1 MKTSLLKAY
10 YGKEL
15 NEQDYNNL
23 SDLLLIPI
31 CIFALLIIF

>member
-1 MKTSLLKAY
+1 MLCSIKKAWNNN
-10 YGKEL
+10 EL
-15 NEQDYNNL
+15 NKQDYNNL

>member
-1 MKTSLLKAY
+1 MLSSIKIAWNNN
-10 YGKEL
+10 EL

>member
-23 SDLLLIPI
+23 SDLMLIPI
-31 CIFALLIIF
+31 LIVIVCIIF